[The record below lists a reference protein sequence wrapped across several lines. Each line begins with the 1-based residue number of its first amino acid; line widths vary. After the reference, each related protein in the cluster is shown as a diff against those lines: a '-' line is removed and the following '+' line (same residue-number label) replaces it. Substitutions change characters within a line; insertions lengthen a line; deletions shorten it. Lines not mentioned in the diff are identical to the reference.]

1 MSAYCVSEEQLW
13 SRKKWAPLRAWLLF
27 LVQFLLHMF
36 LSSLSSFLP
45 PLLASCLHIRVP
57 CSLPLKPP
65 PPTSAP
71 PPTPLCSGDSP
82 EQRSAA
88 AWQRASPVPS
98 LSGDHQWDLHPCT
111 CAKLAGGL
119 PQSHTRHYGVC
130 VASPI
135 HLYLFPTLIR
145 RISVVPVFVP
155 LAITSR
161 CSDSRPPLTL
171 FEYVHAVISVSPNT
185 DKCIYIWPFGI
196 VSSGLQFKKK
206 CSQLEHQVMEILETN
221 LLSISCGAVFCFV
234 PRHFHD
240 RVWKMQASVFVCC
253 GFKAGFSVFA
263 SSL

>member
-1 MSAYCVSEEQLW
+1 MIPWIAYCRLFLILEQGDMSAYCVSEEQLW
-13 SRKKWAPLRAWLLF
+13 SRKKRAPLRAWLLF

-65 PPTSAP
+65 PLTSTPPAP

-135 HLYLFPTLIR
+135 HLYLFPTLIAVSLSSLCSSSP
-145 RISVVPVFVP
+145 IM
-155 LAITSR
+155 SR

-185 DKCIYIWPFGI
+185 DKFESFKTTYIFYLLASCLL
-196 VSSGLQFKKK
+196 VY
-206 CSQLEHQVMEILETN
+206 N
-221 LLSISCGAVFCFV
+221 LKRNVANWNIKS
-234 PRHFHD
+234 
-240 RVWKMQASVFVCC
+240 WKYLRQIC
-253 GFKAGFSVFA
+253 
-263 SSL
+263 